1 MQGSPELKATEIRA
15 SKALPIM
22 GPGELPPD
30 KMKGVEEDD
39 SGLID
44 VIKLLFRSWPYIRP
58 QLLGRWYVPGEG
70 LENRVADT
78 VAGSGYN
85 FGYAPILLAF
95 VVIVGPLSGIV
106 PRTLESPYYYLY
118 VPVAVFWCAMTAMTY
133 SRGRTQIWAA
143 LAAIFSGF
151 LINIAAIYLVE
162 GWIDGFYAIAV
173 TLAGI
178 VGWTVQYRIADRR
191 IHFRL
196 RSSTHLCYYYLITF
210 VQQIIGFFFGL
221 VLVDLMNQSLLQGE
235 PLAPGVAQWLGL
247 PDLSME
253 TLTSLTNDQR
263 YDLLFLWVQLQVIL
277 MLINSGIGVFNGYY
291 RIWILQRINQDLR
304 VALVE
309 RWHLL
314 SMSYHSDHR
323 TGDSIFRIYQ
333 DSAMVTNVI
342 EQLINAS
349 RDVINYFMAVCVVFL
364 LSPWIGILA
373 ALLVF
378 PALTWAN
385 IAMPRVR
392 VRSLVYRAATSD
404 VTSNIQEAFS
414 AIKLIKAFGTSDR
427 VQEKFERDS
436 VIAFNAAYRV
446 RNLIALITICMFT
459 AAAIFLVLG
468 ESLMAYWVVQ
478 DNPTFAVG
486 LIGLVG
492 VSFIVWN
499 YASWDWARGQFRSS
513 ANNLRGLLRNWMTA
527 QDIAMGLRRVFDILD
542 LEPDIK
548 DMPNAVPLEGFKSEI
563 AFNDVNFRYEKDRPV
578 LDGVSFSAT
587 PGSVTAIIGPT
598 GSGKSTLMALL
609 LRLFDP
615 QSGSITIDGRD
626 IREYKTAT
634 LRSNIAIALQENLL
648 FGMSVRDNIR
658 YVAPYA
664 SDEQISE
671 AIRVAAIDEY
681 VSQLPN
687 GLDTVLSDR
696 GGKLSTGQRQ
706 RLSIARA
713 IIRDAPILVL
723 DEPTAALDASTEH
736 KVMNNLIDWVQSK
749 RDEEGRAIFLITH
762 RISTIRQADN
772 ILYLEGGTIVES
784 GNHEQLMQIAGGR
797 YRAFVEAESNLTNVA
812 GRSA

>member
-1 MQGSPELKATEIRA
+1 MQSSQDLKATEIRA
-15 SKALPIM
+15 SRALPIM

-30 KMKGVEEDD
+30 KMKSVDEDD

-58 QLLGRWYVPGEG
+58 QLLGRWYIPGEG
-70 LENRVADT
+70 MENRVADT

-85 FGYAPILLAF
+85 FGYAPFLLAL
-95 VVIVGPLSGIV
+95 VVIGGPLLGIV
-106 PRTLESPYYYLY
+106 PRTLESPYHYLY
-118 VPVAVFWCAMTAMTY
+118 IPAAVFLLAMTAM
-133 SRGRTQIWAA
+133 SFARGRIQIWAA
-143 LAAIFSGF
+143 LAAVFSGF
-151 LINIAAIYLVE
+151 LVNIAAIYLVE

-173 TLAGI
+173 TLAAI
-178 VGWTVQYRIADRR
+178 FGWTVQYRLADRR

-196 RSSTHLCYYYLITF
+196 RLGTHLCYYYLIVF
-210 VQQIIGFFFGL
+210 IQQIIGFFFGL
-221 VLVDLMNQSLLQGE
+221 IMVDLMNQSLLQGE
-235 PLAPGVAQWLGL
+235 PLAPGVAKWLGL

-253 TLTSLTNDQR
+253 TITSLTTDQR

-277 MLINSGIGVFNGYY
+277 MLINSIIGVFNGYY

-304 VALVE
+304 IALVE
-309 RWHLL
+309 RWHQL
-314 SMSYHSDHR
+314 SMNYHSDHR

-349 RDVINYFMAVCVVFL
+349 MLVINYFMAVFVVFL

-404 VTSNIQEAFS
+404 VTSNLQEAFS
-414 AIKLIKAFGTSDR
+414 AIKLIKAFGTADR

-436 VIAFNAAYRV
+436 IIAFNAAYRV
-446 RNLIALITICMFT
+446 RNLIALITIFMFT
-459 AAAIFLVLG
+459 VAAVFMILG

-478 DNPTFAVG
+478 DSPTFALG
-486 LIGLVG
+486 IIGLVG
-492 VSFIVWN
+492 VSFVVWN
-499 YASWDWARGQFRSS
+499 YASWDWARGQFRGS

-542 LEPDIK
+542 IEPDIK
-548 DMPNAVPLEGFKSEI
+548 DKHDAVPLEGFEQEI
-563 AFNDVNFRYEKDRPV
+563 KFSDVSFRYEADRPV
-578 LDGVSFSAT
+578 LNGVSFSAT
-587 PGSVTAIIGPT
+587 PGSITAIIGPT

-615 QSGSITIDGRD
+615 QSGFISIDGRD
-626 IREYKTAT
+626 IRDYKTST
-634 LRSNIAIALQENLL
+634 LRNNIAIALQENLL
-648 FGMSVRDNIR
+648 FGMSVRDNIK
-658 YVAPYA
+658 YVAPNA

-681 VSQLPN
+681 VNDLPK

-736 KVMNNLIDWVQSK
+736 KVMNNLIDWVRSK
-749 RDEEGRAIFLITH
+749 PDREGRAIFLITH

-772 ILYLEGGTIVES
+772 ILYLDNGTIVES
-784 GNHEQLMQIAGGR
+784 GNHDQLMEVEGGR
-797 YRAFVEAESNLTNVA
+797 YRAFVEAESNLTNIA
-812 GRSA
+812 RRSA